1 MVIKMNDIHAA
12 PLSAEESHQCNILV
26 SMMRNEPVKLLFN
39 GEWIKARPEGVNL
52 TVKYKKVES

>member
-1 MVIKMNDIHAA
+1 MNDIHAA